1 MNIYEYLGLT
11 INEKYRDNKNFVD
24 ITPSSGY
31 TVIGNDYGTDIC
43 INSKGEII
51 SLDPEQELP
60 TRFINRDLET
70 FLKFLNIFTAY
81 HMKVREVD
89 EEKQIQ
95 ILDEMKEEFD
105 KLDSRALDYEDNWW
119 SVILEQ
125 MEMGLM

>member
-11 INEKYRDNKNFVD
+11 INEKYRSNKNSVD

-31 TVIGNDYGTDIC
+31 TVIGNDYGTNIC
-43 INSKGEII
+43 INSKGEVI

-70 FLKFLNIFTAY
+70 FLKFINIFTAY
-81 HMKVREVD
+81 HMKVREAD
-89 EEKQIQ
+89 EEEQIQ

-105 KLDSRALDYEDNWW
+105 KVDSRALDDEDNWW
-119 SVILEQ
+119 SVIVEQ
-125 MEMGLM
+125 MEIGLM